1 MTDGQPL
8 RRPDGRQPLF
18 NADSLALSKDGST
31 LYWQALTGKTLYR
44 IATSAIQSAAAAG
57 PARPQKKGTT
67 EPGGGVL
74 NGDKEENYLRSIA
87 SQAGKGGK
95 PPARRGRQP
104 VTAP

>member
-31 LYWQALTGKTLYR
+31 LYWQALTSKTLYR

-57 PARPQKKGTT
+57 PARPPKKGTT
-67 EPGGGVL
+67 GAGGGGL
-74 NGDKEENYLRSIA
+74 AGGHQENYFRPVA
-87 SQAGKGGK
+87 HKPGKGGK
-95 PPARRGRQP
+95 PPRRTG
-104 VTAP
+104 